1 MTTRALRKPRAFT
14 LIELLVV
21 IGIIAIVLGIL
32 LPTLSR
38 ARDAANRTK
47 CLSNVKQISM
57 AFFMY
62 VNTNKWKFPTSAGG
76 GMAYAVPEDWLYW
89 QPPRD
94 IQQSAIAKYIRRV
107 TPDVFVCPSD
117 DLNGHVIGF
126 DGARY
131 PYSYAMNRNFASE
144 ASMFPG
150 LKVTKVKNSSEKII
164 VAEEDYRTINDG
176 HWYPGQMVGL
186 IWTVGSD
193 LLSIRHEARTK
204 YPDVGTPAQPL
215 PNPQARGNAG
225 FVDGHAEYVMRSYA
239 HTQQHAWP

>member
-1 MTTRALRKPRAFT
+1 MTIRALRKPRAFT

-38 ARDAANRTK
+38 AREAANRTK

-62 VNTNKWKFPTSAGG
+62 VNANKWKFPTSAGG

-117 DLNGHVIGF
+117 DL
-126 DGARY
+126 
-131 PYSYAMNRNFASE
+131 
-144 ASMFPG
+144 
-150 LKVTKVKNSSEKII
+150 
-164 VAEEDYRTINDG
+164 
-176 HWYPGQMVGL
+176 
-186 IWTVGSD
+186 
-193 LLSIRHEARTK
+193 
-204 YPDVGTPAQPL
+204 
-215 PNPQARGNAG
+215 
-225 FVDGHAEYVMRSYA
+225 
-239 HTQQHAWP
+239 